1 MLPPLA
7 IKEVEDPAQIIV
19 VPEMLIVGAALIVT
33 NCDALEV
40 QPFAVPVTVYVVLE
54 TGETL

>member
-1 MLPPLA
+1 MPPLA
-7 IKEVEDPAQIIV
+7 VKEVEDPAHSVV
-19 VPEMLIVGAALIVT
+19 VPEILIVGAALTVT
-33 NCDALEV
+33 NCETLEV